1 MADLEKLYA
10 ALEKADSA
18 GETQDAQ
25 DIAAMIREQK
35 AQPQESDIGLGA
47 AARGAVR
54 GALPALAGLVSGAA
68 GATVGSAAGPVGT
81 VAGGLGAGFAGSA
94 AMSAAQEKFLEE
106 HPDFA
111 TFLGQSP
118 EQQAKDI
125 KEHPYLAM
133 AGELFPNILAFR
145 PSGALLKS
153 GRGLEESAAKQLAA
167 EKAAAVGN
175 AVINTGVGAG
185 MEVGQQAMGEEPM
198 DYGKV
203 GIAALAGTLGQK
215 ETRLG
220 RGLTNLGERIG
231 TPAQRAAVAAFRRPE
246 AIKPEEIIP
255 EVSPEQAVKPDYAPS
270 SASQDTETMLKSLE
284 PGYEH
289 PAFIN
294 EIKPEPKV
302 EPTPKAKPISQVE
315 PELISQVEP
324 PITPKPVKAPEVVP
338 AELPHPYHAELTQLY
353 KDRNVLLKS
362 TDNLNSFLRK
372 VGINT
377 KEKSDMGIESGNKSY
392 PYVFREKAKG
402 LDVLMHD
409 AIEHGIITES
419 DLARYPDPV
428 EGFREM
434 AKAAID
440 GDIAPTPKNMENLA
454 KLEAV
459 NSRIEHLESIPK
471 EDYALHAETPEESK
485 VRIEQEAAARKAQ
498 EDAAVQADMDAQA
511 ERDRQEIARRSQEQA
526 SNFELGQTPEES
538 LTGQQRLAG
547 QDDDIPFERQTAN
560 HTEKFA
566 GDVNVLAKNIRES
579 LNQMNLH
586 KVGVTLADSLKARVA
601 GKMESVNGAYIDSMI
616 HMSLNGENIPRTMN
630 HEALHAMRDHGFF
643 TEKAWNTLSRKAQS
657 EWMKKYDIEKDY
669 GHLSKDLQHEEAIA
683 KAFADYRTQPAQIKS
698 IMVKAIELLKRIGN
712 VLRGRGFKNAED
724 IFKSASEGKLRATKE
739 PSAGPSY
746 ELKAPE
752 TPEFK
757 RWFGNSKVVNE
768 DGTPKVMYHG
778 TVNFE
783 GNVFKPSKKT
793 NRAGNPDGYYFTS
806 DPQDAAGYV
815 HDLKYV
821 ADRLKNP
828 EKYDKNEPIPYEEG
842 AELIPVY
849 LSIKNPFVKG
859 SKVTPEMLR
868 VYKEEVVKANSH
880 LGERAKEYAEDKAE
894 IMKEY
899 ANTGRNNAIQIFPN
913 ISFPTDAMQRVL
925 KAGGYDGFQD
935 GGSHWVAFDSNQIK
949 SAFNKTPTENP
960 DIRFEVSKNKPITA
974 KNVLGDT
981 VSSNWDVRPNT
992 WIEENIIRRFQD
1004 KHVDLKRTVETIK
1017 NKFGEIAERFNPYE
1031 KDGLW
1036 HSKAANEF
1044 RQFDEKELDPLAK
1057 KIDGLKLTTKEV
1069 MEYLHNRHA
1078 EERNNQ
1084 MNKINPD
1091 IVDELGNVHKYGL
1104 KDKGSGIHTDDARK
1118 YLKGLP
1124 EEKRKALENVAKDV
1138 YGIIKKT
1145 QDILVK
1151 TGQIK
1156 KEVVDAWNKTYKY
1169 YIPLLREMEEEFM
1182 TSSAGGRSM
1191 ATKNVFQKRAMGSER
1206 NVADILNSVIRQREI
1221 AIENAA
1227 KMEVDHALY
1236 GLAIKSPNPD
1246 IWLPVSPKAIKNP
1259 EMLIRE
1265 LDALGLDG
1273 KDIVGMMQER
1283 QTRELVK
1290 DKATGLDKVVY
1301 KTNPLERYK
1310 DNVLPIRI
1318 NGEDSYIFFNKKN
1331 PVAANMVKAFRG
1343 MDTPTT
1349 GLVGQQIGK
1358 ATQWL
1363 AKVNTQWNPV
1373 FGALNFMR
1381 DFGSAMANL
1390 SSTELKGQQ
1399 AAVGSNV
1406 KSAFSTIWRTMRDE
1420 RKGGGYPDTEMGKLY
1435 KEFRENGGQTLYREQ
1450 LSRRAEQENVINEKI
1465 NNLHSNIAKKMAS
1478 DFFNGLSD
1486 FNDSIENAIRLS
1498 AYKTAKDNGLSITK
1512 AATLAKELTVNFDR
1526 KGAMGQQVNNYY
1538 AFFNASAQG
1547 TARMVQTLK
1556 GPAGK
1561 KIIMGGIGL
1570 GALQAGMMAMADF
1583 GEDDPPEFIK
1593 SRNFIIPTFDGSYI
1607 AIPYPLGLHFLPN
1620 IGRLAVETGMHGHPG
1635 KHFANMAAVV
1645 ADAFNPLG
1653 GGELSLQTIA
1663 PTVLDPAVALAT
1675 NKDAFGR
1682 PIYKEDRSTSP
1693 TTGLSRSREQSTAIN
1708 KSVAE
1713 AINYITGGTED
1724 TKGFLSPTADQL
1736 DYLTGQVTGGAGREV
1751 MKLAQTTK
1759 AIAEGDTENLPS
1771 YQIPLAGRFYGNVE
1785 SPAANSQHFYDNVT
1799 RMAEHEAT
1807 IKGMRE
1813 RKENVAEYI
1822 RDNPESKLWQQANNA
1837 ENQISAITKQKKAA
1851 IKRGESDE
1859 KLKKFDERKQAIMTR
1874 FNNQVKPYQE

>member
-10 ALEKADSA
+10 ALEKADSL
-18 GETQDAQ
+18 GETQDAH

-35 AQPQESDIGLGA
+35 AQPSDIGLGA

-153 GRGLEESAAKQLAA
+153 GRGLEEAAAKQLAA

-246 AIKPEEIIP
+246 PIAKEIPP
-255 EVSPEQAVKPDYAPS
+255 EVTPEQSVKSEYVPP
-270 SASQDTETMLKSLE
+270 SASQDADVMLKSLE

-289 PAFIN
+289 PEFVN
-294 EIKPEPKV
+294 EVQPEPIPKAKIPKPIPEPVPKV
-302 EPTPKAKPISQVE
+302 EPEPIVKTE
-315 PELISQVEP
+315 PEDVVE
-324 PITPKPVKAPEVVP
+324 KQQ
-338 AELPHPYHAELTQLY
+338 ELPHPYQDELTQLY
-353 KDRNVLLKS
+353 KQRNALSKEKDDL
-362 TDNLNSFLRK
+362 NLFLRK
-372 VGINT
+372 RGIHP
-377 KEKSDMGIESGNKSY
+377 KEKSDMGIESDNKDY
-392 PYVFREKAKG
+392 PYVFRNNAQG

-419 DLARYPDPV
+419 DLAAYPDPV

-440 GDIAPTPKNMENLA
+440 GQTANTPKNMATLA
-454 KLEAV
+454 NLEAV
-459 NSRIEHLESIPK
+459 DSRIEHLESIPK

-485 VRIEQEAAARKAQ
+485 ARIEQEAAARKAQ
-498 EDAAVQADMDAQA
+498 EDAAIQADMDAQA

-538 LTGQQRLAG
+538 LTGQQRLSG
-547 QDDDIPFERQTAN
+547 QDDDIPFERQSAN

-566 GDVNVLAKNIRES
+566 GDVNILAKNIRDS
-579 LNQMNLH
+579 LDQMNLQ
-586 KVGVTLADSLKARVA
+586 KIGVTLADSLKARVA

-757 RWFGNSKVVNE
+757 RWFGDSKVVNE
-768 DGTPKVMYHG
+768 DGEPLVVYHG
-778 TVNFE
+778 TNEDFSVFNPSTKAKTQGGESTKKTKAMFFSNNPDLANQYAGFAKSIITGE
-783 GNVFKPSKKT
+783 HYAYPAASGYGGNVKPVYLKIKNPLVVDANGKMYHQVEHYISDAKYNDNDGVIFKNVVDASGASGSLQTTKHDAYVVFKP
-793 NRAGNPDGYYFTS
+793 
-806 DPQDAAGYV
+806 
-815 HDLKYV
+815 
-821 ADRLKNP
+821 
-828 EKYDKNEPIPYEEG
+828 
-842 AELIPVY
+842 
-849 LSIKNPFVKG
+849 
-859 SKVTPEMLR
+859 
-868 VYKEEVVKANSH
+868 
-880 LGERAKEYAEDKAE
+880 
-894 IMKEY
+894 
-899 ANTGRNNAIQIFPN
+899 
-913 ISFPTDAMQRVL
+913 
-925 KAGGYDGFQD
+925 
-935 GGSHWVAFDSNQIK
+935 NQIK

-981 VSSNWDVRPNT
+981 VPSNWDVRPNT

-1138 YGIIKKT
+1138 DGIIKKT

-1273 KDIVGMMQER
+1273 KDIIGMMQER

-1406 KSAFSTIWRTMRDE
+1406 KSAFSTIYRTMRDE

-1465 NNLHSNIAKKMAS
+1465 NNLHSNIAKKKAS

-1751 MKLAQTTK
+1751 MKFAQTTK